1 MEINGLPLHPLVV
14 HAVVVLVP
22 TTALVGLAYA
32 LVPRWRW
39 LLRWPLLAVSVV
51 AAGAS
56 VLAASSGQSLVESRP
71 GLEALVDQHRSY
83 GQQLRNLALAYVA
96 ATALGAW
103 VLGGTSALASGAGA
117 RETRGSA
124 LGWLAVTLLVAGGV
138 ALLVVAFLAGE
149 SGARAVWGG

>member
-83 GQQLRNLALAYVA
+83 GQQLRNLALVA
-96 ATALGAW
+96 HLI
-103 VLGGTSALASGAGA
+103 VESARRRKESRGIHYTLDYPDKLPEARDTDIHLTDGPPAS
-117 RETRGSA
+117 
-124 LGWLAVTLLVAGGV
+124 
-138 ALLVVAFLAGE
+138 
-149 SGARAVWGG
+149 